1 MKPTLLKSLLGATIL
16 FAPICVAP
24 TSAMAATSPELNIRP
39 TDIATAD
46 AVTASADAY
55 YAAHGNAPIWLKQGP
70 ASAGAM
76 ALIQTLR
83 RAPLDGLFSGPQMA
97 DEIQAALATA
107 GDRDGAV
114 RADRLMSIAWLRY
127 VAAIHAPAPGM
138 MYVEAR
144 LAPRVPAA
152 GFVLEQVARAA
163 SLPDFVAAVSSVSPM
178 YAPLRDAAWSQA
190 QASGSSLPDPRVM
203 ANLDRV
209 RALPAT
215 GRFILVNAATQ
226 QLSMVENGRVVDTM
240 KVVVGRADAQ
250 TPMIASTIWYAT
262 FNPYWNIPSDL
273 GRKLIAPHVIK
284 DGVSW
289 LSKNGYEVISDWD
302 KPTVLPSTSVNWKGV
317 IAGTTEVKMRELP
330 GAANSMGVVKFGFGN
345 PQGIYLHDTNNRVLF
360 NNARRTSSNG
370 CIRLED
376 AKRLGRW
383 MGGDMIA
390 PNANPEQNVRLPQGT
405 PVYVTYV
412 TATAQ
417 NGQIAFSN
425 DVYNLDTGT
434 GRLASR

>member
-1 MKPTLLKSLLGATIL
+1 MKPSLLKSLMGATIFL
-16 FAPICVAP
+16 APL
-24 TSAMAATSPELNIRP
+24 SATTAASPELASQP
-39 TDIATAD
+39 TDIARANGI
-46 AVTASADAY
+46 TASVDAY
-55 YAAHGNAPIWLKQGP
+55 YAARGTAPIWLKQGP
-70 ASAGAM
+70 TSGGAI
-76 ALIQTLR
+76 ALVQTLR
-83 RAPLDGLFSGPQMA
+83 RAPLDGLISGPRMA
-97 DEIQAALATA
+97 DEIQAALAAA
-107 GDRDGAV
+107 GDQAGAV

-127 VAAIHAPAPGM
+127 VAALHAPAPGM
-138 MYVEAR
+138 MYVETR
-144 LAPRVPAA
+144 LAPRAPAA
-152 GFVLEQVARAA
+152 GYVLEQAARAA
-163 SLPDFVAAVSSVSPM
+163 SLPDHVAAVASVSPM

-190 QASGSSLPDPRVM
+190 QASGSSLADPRIM

-215 GRFILVNAATQ
+215 GRFILVNSATQ

-250 TPMIASTIWYAT
+250 TPMVASTIWFAT
-262 FNPYWNIPSDL
+262 FNPYWNVPSDL

-284 DGVSW
+284 DGVGW
-289 LSKNGYEVISDWD
+289 LSKNGYEVISEWE
-302 KPTVLPSTSVNWKGV
+302 KPTVLPSTSVNWKSV

-390 PNANPEQNVRLPQGT
+390 PNANPEQNVRLPQGM
-405 PVYVTYV
+405 PVYVSYV

-425 DVYNLDTGT
+425 DVYNLDTGA

>member
-1 MKPTLLKSLLGATIL
+1 VEPGAGEWI
-16 FAPICVAP
+16 
-24 TSAMAATSPELNIRP
+24 
-39 TDIATAD
+39 
-46 AVTASADAY
+46 
-55 YAAHGNAPIWLKQGP
+55 
-70 ASAGAM
+70 
-76 ALIQTLR
+76 
-83 RAPLDGLFSGPQMA
+83 
-97 DEIQAALATA
+97 
-107 GDRDGAV
+107 
-114 RADRLMSIAWLRY
+114 
-127 VAAIHAPAPGM
+127 VAA
-138 MYVEAR
+138 
-144 LAPRVPAA
+144 RV
-152 GFVLEQVARAA
+152 L
-163 SLPDFVAAVSSVSPM
+163 
-178 YAPLRDAAWSQA
+178 
-190 QASGSSLPDPRVM
+190 

-215 GRFILVNAATQ
+215 GRFIMVNAATQ

-240 KVVVGRADAQ
+240 KVVVGRPDAQ

-360 NNARRTSSNG
+360 NNAKRTSSNG
-370 CIRLED
+370 CVRLED

-405 PVYVTYV
+405 PVYITYI

-417 NGQIAFSN
+417 NGQIAFTP
-425 DVYNLDTGT
+425 DVYSRDAGAD
-434 GRLASR
+434 RLASR